1 MKLARGIVAYCG
13 LLASVLVSH
22 AIGGGNFISIPNII
36 FFSIL
41 MVAGVSISFP
51 TELEGPRLALLALI
65 AQVFGHFLFG
75 GGSLGNSMMFSHII
89 GGIIGYQ
96 LVARFDQIVLRLTS
110 LIQSILVP
118 ILIQSFEVVVTRT
131 VGLVFIFVVR
141 LKEFLSS
148 ASYLLRGPPLSILN

>member
-1 MKLARGIVAYCG
+1 
-13 LLASVLVSH
+13 
-22 AIGGGNFISIPNII
+22 
-36 FFSIL
+36 

-65 AQVFGHFLFG
+65 AQIFGHFLFG

-96 LVARFDQIVLRLTS
+96 LVARFDQIVLHLTS
-110 LIQSILVP
+110 LIQSILIP
-118 ILIQSFEVVVTRT
+118 IVIHGFEVVVTRT
-131 VGLVFIFVVR
+131 VGLVFVFVAR
-141 LKEFLSS
+141 LKEFLAS

>member
-22 AIGGGNFISIPNII
+22 ALGGGNFISIPNII

-41 MVAGVSISFP
+41 VVAGVSISFP
-51 TELEGPRLALLALI
+51 TELEGPRLALIALI

-96 LVARFDQIVLRLTS
+96 LVARFDQIVLHLTS

-118 ILIQSFEVVVTRT
+118 ILIQSIEIVVTRT
-131 VGLVFIFVVR
+131 VGLVFVFVAR
-141 LKEFLSS
+141 SKEFLSS

>member
-13 LLASVLVSH
+13 LLTSVLVSH

-96 LVARFDQIVLRLTS
+96 LVARFDQIVLHLTS

-118 ILIQSFEVVVTRT
+118 IVIQSFEVVVTRT
-131 VGLVFIFVVR
+131 IALVLVFVAR
-141 LKEFLSS
+141 SKEFLSS

>member
-96 LVARFDQIVLRLTS
+96 LVARFDQIVLHLTS

-118 ILIQSFEVVVTRT
+118 ILIQSFEVVATRT
-131 VGLVFIFVVR
+131 VRLVFVFVAR
-141 LKEFLSS
+141 SKEFLSS

>member
-96 LVARFDQIVLRLTS
+96 LVARFDQIVLHLTS

-118 ILIQSFEVVVTRT
+118 IVIQSFQVVVTRT
-131 VGLVFIFVVR
+131 IALVLVFVAR
-141 LKEFLSS
+141 SKEFLSS

>member
-1 MKLARGIVAYCG
+1 MVAYCG
-13 LLASVLVSH
+13 LLASVLISH
-22 AIGGGNFISIPNII
+22 AIGGGNFISIPNMI

-41 MVAGVSISFP
+41 IVTGVSISFP

-65 AQVFGHFLFG
+65 AQIFGHFLFG

-96 LVARFDQIVLRLTS
+96 LVARFDQIVLHLTS

-131 VGLVFIFVVR
+131 VGLVFVFVAR
-141 LKEFLSS
+141 AKEFLSS

>member
-1 MKLARGIVAYCG
+1 MRLARGIVAYCG
-13 LLASVLVSH
+13 LLASVLISH

-65 AQVFGHFLFG
+65 AQIFGHFLFG

-96 LVARFDQIVLRLTS
+96 LVARFDQIVLHLTS
-110 LIQSILVP
+110 LIQSILCQLNQYNFN
-118 ILIQSFEVVVTRT
+118 ILQIFA
-131 VGLVFIFVVR
+131 GLNIHPTHINF
-141 LKEFLSS
+141 
-148 ASYLLRGPPLSILN
+148 

>member
-1 MKLARGIVAYCG
+1 MVAYCG
-13 LLASVLVSH
+13 LLASVLISH
-22 AIGGGNFISIPNII
+22 AIGGGNFISVPNMI

-41 MVAGVSISFP
+41 IVTGVSISFP

-65 AQVFGHFLFG
+65 AQIFGHFLFG

-96 LVARFDQIVLRLTS
+96 LVARFDQIVLHLTS

-131 VGLVFIFVVR
+131 VGLVFVFVAR
-141 LKEFLSS
+141 AKEFLSS

>member
-1 MKLARGIVAYCG
+1 MRLARGIVAYCG

-22 AIGGGNFISIPNII
+22 AIGGGNFISIPNMI

-65 AQVFGHFLFG
+65 AQIFGHFLFG
-75 GGSLGNSMMFSHII
+75 GGSLGNSMMFSHIV

-96 LVARFDQIVLRLTS
+96 LVARFDQIVLHVTS
-110 LIQSILVP
+110 LIQSIL
-118 ILIQSFEVVVTRT
+118 ILIVIHGFEVVATRT
-131 VGLVFIFVVR
+131 IGLVFVFVAR
-141 LKEFLSS
+141 LKEFSSS

>member
-13 LLASVLVSH
+13 LLTSVLVSH

-41 MVAGVSISFP
+41 MVGGVSISFP
-51 TELEGPRLALLALI
+51 TELEGPRLALFALI

-75 GGSLGNSMMFSHII
+75 GGSLGNSMMFSHIV

-96 LVARFDQIVLRLTS
+96 LVARFDQILLHLTA
-110 LIQSILVP
+110 LIQSILLP
-118 ILIQSFEVVVTRT
+118 IVIQSYHVIVTST
-131 VGLVFIFVVR
+131 VRLVFFFIAR
-141 LKEFLSS
+141 AKEFLSS

>member
-13 LLASVLVSH
+13 LLSSVLVSH

-41 MVAGVSISFP
+41 IVAGVSISFP
-51 TELEGPRLALLALI
+51 TELEGPRLASLALI

-89 GGIIGYQ
+89 GGIFGYQ
-96 LVARFDQIVLRLTS
+96 LVARFDQIVLHLTS
-110 LIQSILVP
+110 LIQSILIP
-118 ILIQSFEVVVTRT
+118 ILIQSLEVVVTRT
-131 VGLVFIFVVR
+131 VGLVFVFVAR
-141 LKEFLSS
+141 AKEFLFS

>member
-75 GGSLGNSMMFSHII
+75 GGSLGHSMMFSHII

-96 LVARFDQIVLRLTS
+96 LVARFDQIVLHLTS

-118 ILIQSFEVVVTRT
+118 ILIQSFEVVATRT
-131 VGLVFIFVVR
+131 VRLVFVFVAR
-141 LKEFLSS
+141 SKEFLSS

>member
-75 GGSLGNSMMFSHII
+75 GGSLGNSMMFSHIV
-89 GGIIGYQ
+89 GEIIGYQ
-96 LVARFDQIVLRLTS
+96 LVARFDQIVLHLTS

-118 ILIQSFEVVVTRT
+118 ILIQSFEVVATRT
-131 VGLVFIFVVR
+131 VRLVFVFVAR
-141 LKEFLSS
+141 SKEFLSS

>member
-1 MKLARGIVAYCG
+1 
-13 LLASVLVSH
+13 LLASVLISH

-36 FFSIL
+36 LFSIL

-51 TELEGPRLALLALI
+51 TELEGPRLALLTLI

-75 GGSLGNSMMFSHII
+75 GGSLGNSMMFSHIV

-96 LVARFDQIVLRLTS
+96 LVARFDQIVLHLTS

-118 ILIQSFEVVVTRT
+118 TVIQSFGVVVTRT
-131 VGLVFIFVVR
+131 VALVFVFVAR
-141 LKEFLSS
+141 SKEFLSS

>member
-13 LLASVLVSH
+13 LLTSVLVSH

-96 LVARFDQIVLRLTS
+96 LVARFDQIVLHLTS

-118 ILIQSFEVVVTRT
+118 IVIQSFEVVVTRT
-131 VGLVFIFVVR
+131 VALVFVFVAR
-141 LKEFLSS
+141 SKEFLSS

>member
-1 MKLARGIVAYCG
+1 
-13 LLASVLVSH
+13 LLASVLISH

-65 AQVFGHFLFG
+65 AQIFGHFLFG

-96 LVARFDQIVLRLTS
+96 LVARFDQIVLHLTS
-110 LIQSILVP
+110 LIESVLVP
-118 ILIQSFEVVVTRT
+118 VVIQQFALVVTPET
-131 VGLVFIFVVR
+131 GLVFVFVSRV
-141 LKEFLSS
+141 KEFFLS
-148 ASYLLRGPPLSILN
+148 ASYFLRGPPLSILN

>member
-96 LVARFDQIVLRLTS
+96 LVARFDQIVLHLTS

-118 ILIQSFEVVVTRT
+118 ILIQSFEVVATCT
-131 VGLVFIFVVR
+131 VRLVFVFVAR
-141 LKEFLSS
+141 SKEFLSS

>member
-22 AIGGGNFISIPNII
+22 AIGGGNFIAIPNIV

-96 LVARFDQIVLRLTS
+96 LVARFDQIVLHLTS

-118 ILIQSFEVVVTRT
+118 IVIQSFEIVVTRT
-131 VGLVFIFVVR
+131 VGLVFVFVAR
-141 LKEFLSS
+141 AKEFLSS
-148 ASYLLRGPPLSILN
+148 TSYLLRGPPLSILN